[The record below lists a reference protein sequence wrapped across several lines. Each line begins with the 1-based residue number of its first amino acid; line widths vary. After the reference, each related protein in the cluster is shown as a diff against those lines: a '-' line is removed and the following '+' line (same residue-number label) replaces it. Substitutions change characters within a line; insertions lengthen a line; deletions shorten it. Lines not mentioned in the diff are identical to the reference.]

1 MKQHEMREAR
11 SSKVTEGPVTAS
23 NMVGGEGCIKSFGEG
38 PQAENKMLTIEFK
51 NIKVISDPDR
61 AVSVKRQNWE

>member
-1 MKQHEMREAR
+1 MREAR

-23 NMVGGEGCIKSFGEG
+23 DMVGEEGCIKSCGEDQ
-38 PQAENKMLTIEFK
+38 QAENKMLTVEFK